1 MSSTA
6 SPEADRALPAW
17 LVPQW
22 EAPSSVRVISTLR
35 YGGVSRGA
43 WGLADGSPGGWNL
56 GAHCGDDPAD
66 VEENRL
72 MLRER
77 LPADPI
83 WLEQV
88 HGSDVLDADLHGFA
102 SGTPGSTGPGD
113 RPRADAAVTTRR
125 GVVLAVLTADCLPV
139 VVTSRRSC
147 AVGVAHAGWRGL
159 AAGVLENT
167 VHALEHACPG
177 ERWIAWLGPAIG
189 PDRFEVGSDVLE
201 AFVSVDQGA
210 APAFAPAGR
219 PGKWF
224 ADLYALARR
233 RLERVGVRDVAGGGL
248 CTASDP
254 QRFYSFRR
262 DGVTGRMASLAWL
275 A

>member
-1 MSSTA
+1 M
-6 SPEADRALPAW
+6 
-17 LVPQW
+17 
-22 EAPSSVRVISTLR
+22 RVISTLR
-35 YGGVSRGA
+35 DGGVSRGQ

-56 GAHCGDDPAD
+56 GAHCGDSPSD
-66 VEENRL
+66 VTENRL
-72 MLRER
+72 LLRER
-77 LPADPI
+77 VPAEPI

-88 HGSDVLDADLHGFA
+88 HGAEVLDADQFVAANGA
-102 SGTPGSTGPGD
+102 EREPRSTPGV

-139 VVTSRRSC
+139 VLTSKLGT

-159 AAGVLENT
+159 AGGVLENT
-167 VHALEHACPG
+167 VRALDRARPG

-189 PDRFEVGSDVLE
+189 PARFEVGEDVFD
-201 AFVSVDQGA
+201 AFVTDDAGA
-210 APAFAPAGR
+210 APAFAPTGA
-219 PGKWF
+219 PGKWH

-233 RLERVGVRDVAGGGL
+233 RLARVGVRDVAGGGL

-262 DGVTGRMASLAWL
+262 DGVTGRMASLVWIA
-275 A
+275 